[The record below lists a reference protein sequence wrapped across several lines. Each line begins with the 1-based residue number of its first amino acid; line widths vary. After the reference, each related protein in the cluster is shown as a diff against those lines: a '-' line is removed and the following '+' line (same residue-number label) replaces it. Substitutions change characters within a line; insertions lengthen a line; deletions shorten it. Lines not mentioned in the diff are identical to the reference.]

1 MALLYYFQRA
11 TLRPVTAVF
20 DPRLAA
26 VNADPYPVFASLRDH
41 DPVHRS
47 DIVGGLVLTRFTDVR
62 ACLTDARLSSDRITP
77 FVRHRAGRQDAP
89 LIETLGRT
97 LGLWAVFTDPPKH
110 TRLRALMNRAFTTRA
125 VERLRP
131 RIAEIVDEL
140 LARVRERGEMDL
152 IRDFAYPLP
161 IAVIGDMIGVPAADR
176 DALKTWSDDLATFV
190 GSAVATPDKYE
201 RAAVSLA
208 AMQDYFRRLLAARR
222 RAPREDLASAL
233 LAAEEQD
240 DRLSEDEIVATSILL
255 LFAGHETT
263 TNLIGNGML
272 AMLRHPSEM
281 ARLRAQPG
289 LAGSAVEEMLRYDG
303 PSGAMTRVALE
314 PVDVDGVKIAAGDRL
329 FLMINAA
336 NRDPRQFDDADR
348 FDVARDPNRHVAF
361 GAGIHFCVG
370 APLARLEA
378 QIAIPAL
385 LAALPELEL
394 RTDAPA
400 WLDSLVFRGVR
411 SLPVGFGAA

>member
-1 MALLYYFQRA
+1 
-11 TLRPVTAVF
+11 VTVAY
-20 DPRLAA
+20 DPRLPDTI
-26 VNADPYPVFASLRDH
+26 ADPYPVFRELQER

-47 DIVGGLVLTRFTDVR
+47 RIIGGWVLTRFADVK
-62 ACLTDARLSSDRITP
+62 AGLTDPRLSSDRITP
-77 FVRHRAGRQDAP
+77 FVRHRTGRADAP
-89 LIETLGRT
+89 LIEILGET

-131 RIAEIVDEL
+131 RIAEIVAGL
-140 LARVRERGEMDL
+140 IARVRSRGEMDL

-161 IAVIGDMIGVPAADR
+161 IAVIGDMLGVPAADR
-176 DALKTWSDDLATFV
+176 DTFKEWSDELATFV

-201 RAAVSLA
+201 RAAKGVDG
-208 AMQDYFRRLLAARR
+208 MQEYFRGLCADRR
-222 RAPREDLASAL
+222 RAPRDDLTSAL
-233 LAAEEQD
+233 LAAEEHD
-240 DRLSEDEIVATSILL
+240 DHLTEDEIVATSILL

-272 AMLRHPSEM
+272 ALLRDSRAL
-281 ARLRAQPG
+281 ARLRDDPT
-289 LAGSAVEEMLRYDG
+289 LAPTAVEEMLRYDG
-303 PSGAMTRVALE
+303 PSGAMTRVATE
-314 PVDVDGVKIAAGDRL
+314 DVPLDGATIARGDRL

-348 FDVARDPNRHVAF
+348 LDVARDPNRHIAF

-378 QIAIPAL
+378 QIAVPAL
-385 LAALPELEL
+385 LAALPELAL
-394 RTDAPA
+394 ARDRLD

-411 SLPVGFGAA
+411 SMPVRFRAS

>member
-1 MALLYYFQRA
+1 
-11 TLRPVTAVF
+11 VTAVF
-20 DPRLAA
+20 DPRVPA
-26 VNADPYPVFASLRDH
+26 VNADPYPVFAALRAR

-47 DIVGGLVLTRFTDVR
+47 EIVGGWVLTRFADVR
-62 ACLTDARLSSDRITP
+62 TCLTDARLSSDRITP
-77 FVRHRAGRQDAP
+77 FVRHRAGRHDAP

-131 RIAEIVDEL
+131 HIAEIVDDL
-140 LARVRERGEMDL
+140 LAPVRERGEMDL

-176 DALKTWSDDLATFV
+176 DALKAWSDDLATFV
-190 GSAVATPDKYE
+190 GSAVATPDKYG
-201 RAAVSLA
+201 RAAASLGT
-208 AMQDYFRRLLAARR
+208 MQDYFRRLLAERR
-222 RAPREDLASAL
+222 RTPREDLASAL

-240 DRLSEDEIVATSILL
+240 DRLSEDEIVATAILL

-281 ARLRAQPG
+281 ARLRAQPV
-289 LAGSAVEEMLRYDG
+289 LASPAVEEMLRYDG

-314 PVDVDGVKIAAGDRL
+314 DVDVAGVGIARGDRL

-348 FDVARDPNRHVAF
+348 FDIARDPNRHIAF

-370 APLARLEA
+370 APLARLEG
-378 QIAIPAL
+378 QIAIPA

-394 RTDAPA
+394 RAGAPE

-411 SLPVGFGAA
+411 SLPVGFRAA